1 MTKGWRLVE
10 CGQRE
15 IALPQPTA
23 NTSVP
28 PHVLMKSLYQFTFS
42 YNRQFRY
49 EEKDDKGYV
58 KGRYGFFDRYGK
70 LKVVNYSADPYK
82 GFHAEGAHVH

>member
-1 MTKGWRLVE
+1 M
-10 CGQRE
+10 
-15 IALPQPTA
+15 
-23 NTSVP
+23 SHVP
-28 PHVLMKSLYQFTFS
+28 MKSLYQFTFS